1 MNPESLLRI
10 FAFILVSICCPIGA
24 RCPLPSEMGDAI
36 GNCVRKQILLKNKS
50 AFIGIDME
58 RLRVMCS
65 EFYTTMRCLSELAA
79 SCPEQSARLIE
90 TRINSQQDFPH
101 KELMHQLCST
111 QDLYEKY
118 SLHFFCISGHK
129 KKLHQ
134 CFHTFEKSIE
144 PFVNSHDMTAQVCR
158 PVDSLM
164 SCMDSVMTSSC
175 SGEATDL
182 LRALV
187 GPLMPHGVDIATCPA
202 ITGQDK
208 KHQTKS
214 PEKTSPEHYKV
225 LYDNNSSSTLG
236 SLPAMAFVL
245 IACFTNLLARA
256 WNR

>member
-1 MNPESLLRI
+1 MTPDSLLPTL
-10 FAFILVSICCPIGA
+10 AFILVSICCPILA
-24 RCPLPSEMGDAI
+24 QCPRPAEMGDAI
-36 GNCVRKQILLKNKS
+36 NGCVRSQILLKNKS

-65 EFYTTMRCLSELAA
+65 EFYTTIRCLSELAA
-79 SCPEQSARLIE
+79 SCPEQRARFIE
-90 TRINSQQDFPH
+90 IRINSQQDFPH

-134 CFHTFEKSIE
+134 CFRTFEKSIE

-164 SCMDSVMTSSC
+164 SCMDSVMSSSSC
-175 SGEATDL
+175 SGEATNL
-182 LRALV
+182 LRTLV
-187 GPLMPHGVDIATCPA
+187 GPLMPHGVDVATCPA
-202 ITGQDK
+202 ITGDYSK
-208 KHQTKS
+208 VQTKS

-225 LYDNNSSSTLG
+225 LYDNNSASV
-236 SLPAMAFVL
+236 PAHFPWMSFVL
-245 IACFTNLLARA
+245 ITSFTHFVARG
-256 WNR
+256 